1 MLSIS
6 AKKGKSWADVEK
18 TSDYPDEVRRELETR
33 GMLPPGARKEA
44 ELLPGAVE
52 DYYNKG
58 NNKTPSVW
66 MGSGASALGLSGAVN
81 REDHIQTLQGLDPRT
96 GEGLVQ
102 GAGTDRRY
110 AWDLTFSAPKSVSIA
125 WAIGDDGTRQAIED
139 AQTRAVGAVI
149 DFIEENFPL
158 ARRGKGG
165 VETEKARLL
174 AAVFLHGSS
183 RDLDCQLHSH
193 AMLQNLLQRMDG
205 TFGTIE
211 PKQIYE
217 WKLALGAMYRAGLAG
232 NLKELGFGIEAD
244 RDYCR
249 LAGIPKELEE
259 EFSKRRAEIE
269 AALREKGFFGGKA
282 AEVAALDTR
291 RAKEVLDPAV
301 LREQWEKIAGE
312 YGVDRI
318 LIERLRTDE
327 KEFVP
332 GYVFDRKALLGGLT
346 AKEAIFRE
354 KDLFKAVAVEFSHRG
369 QGLLDVKE
377 EVETLKRNPEMVRL
391 RGKDG
396 ETYFTTREM
405 LALEDGILARA
416 RDGKEDRSHVV
427 DEASVRSAVD
437 RFERERGFSLS
448 EEQIRAIDQM
458 TRDPGRI
465 KIVHGWAGAGKSTAL
480 TPVRYALEAEGFEVV
495 GCALQGRTAERLE
508 AETGIKSQTIH
519 SLLWELEGGTT
530 EDGSE
535 IPPSRSFSGRSAVV
549 VDEAAMNDTRLMARL
564 VGATEKARAK
574 LVLVGDEKQVPPVS
588 AGSPFRTLKRELGF
602 AELTE
607 NRRQREEW
615 QREASVEIRAGQVRE
630 ALARYAEAGMIEIV
644 RTKEEAIR
652 KTVEAWGKVFD
663 PATPERSLLTAYRR
677 ADVREMNRLARE
689 SMKDKGALGDISARI
704 RITDR
709 DGVPQDDRTFAV
721 GERLVFLKNSRALD
735 VKNGTMGTVEKIG
748 LDGRGEWTFRVRTDE
763 GKMVTFSPADY
774 GQIDY
779 GYATTIHK
787 SQGATVDKSF
797 NLVGGTGLEE
807 LYVQLTRHKEGA
819 RICMVED
826 QLDRAF
832 DEAGIDLVPTK
843 RMIEFARN
851 LAEKQGVVLT
861 GACQTDFEA
870 CRDFLNKGS
879 GHRIDEDR
887 QIDFELEKVGSLLES
902 LSRSREKANVMDF
915 EIEECG
921 ELRIERE
928 MKRTPSPEKE
938 YIVAGSG
945 TGKRQGAT
953 KDQKISE
960 DRRGKPREKGL
971 ENELIRE
978 QTQRCRD
985 RGMEMEM

>member
-6 AKKGKSWADVEK
+6 AKKGRSRVDVEK
-18 TSDYPDEVRRELETR
+18 MADYPDEVRRELEKR
-33 GMLPPGARKEA
+33 GMLSPGAGKEA
-44 ELLPGAVE
+44 ELLSGAVE
-52 DYYNKG
+52 DYYNRG

-66 MGSGASALGLSGAVN
+66 RGSGGSALGLSGAVN
-81 REDHIQTLQGLDPRT
+81 REDHIKTLQGLDPRT

-102 GAGTDRRY
+102 GSGTDRRY

-125 WAIGDDGTRQAIED
+125 WATGDDGTRQAIED

-174 AAVFLHGSS
+174 GAVFLHGSS

-232 NLKELGFGIEAD
+232 NLKELGFGIEVD
-244 RDYCR
+244 RDYFR

-291 RAKEVLDPAV
+291 RAKEVLDPEV
-301 LREQWEKIAGE
+301 LRKQWEKIAGE
-312 YGVDRI
+312 YGVNRN
-318 LIERLRTDE
+318 LIERLRTGGREIVSSYDL
-327 KEFVP
+327 
-332 GYVFDRKALLGGLT
+332 DRKSLLGGLT
-346 AKEAIFRE
+346 AKESVFRE
-354 KDLFKAVAVEFSHRG
+354 KDLFKAVAVDLSHRG
-369 QGLLDVKE
+369 RGLPDVEE
-377 EVETLKRNPEMVRL
+377 EVKALKWDPELVRL

-405 LALEDGILARA
+405 LELEEGILARA
-416 RDGKEDRSHVV
+416 RDGKEDRSHGV
-427 DEASVRSAVD
+427 AGATVRSAVD

-448 EEQIRAIDQM
+448 EEQIRAIDHM
-458 TRDPGRI
+458 TRDPGRL
-465 KIVHGWAGAGKSTAL
+465 KIVQGWAGAGKSTAL

-508 AETGIKSQTIH
+508 QETGIKSQTIH
-519 SLLWELEGGTT
+519 SLLRELEGGTA
-530 EDGSE
+530 EDGRE
-535 IPPSRSFSGRSAVV
+535 FPPSRSFSSRSVV
-549 VDEAAMNDTRLMARL
+549 IVDEAAMNDTRLMARL
-564 VGATEKARAK
+564 VGATEKARAM

-615 QREASVEIRAGQVRE
+615 QREASGEIRAGQVRE

-663 PATPERSLLTAYRR
+663 PATPERSLLTAFRR

-709 DGVPQDDRTFAV
+709 EGVSREERTFAA
-721 GERLVFLKNSRALD
+721 GDRLVFLKNSRPLD
-735 VKNGTMGTVEKIG
+735 VKNGTMGTVERIG
-748 LDGRGEWTFRVRTDE
+748 LDGRGEWTFRVRTDD
-763 GKMVTFSPADY
+763 GKMVAFSPADY

-787 SQGATVDKSF
+787 SQGATVERSF

-807 LYVQLTRHKEGA
+807 LYVQLTRQKEGA
-819 RICMVED
+819 RIVMVED
-826 QLDRAF
+826 QLDRAA
-832 DEAGIDLVPTK
+832 DEAGIDMAPTK
-843 RMIEFARN
+843 RMIDYARDLSRK
-851 LAEKQGVVLT
+851 LAELPDSFLS
-861 GACQTDFEA
+861 DFES
-870 CRDFLNKGS
+870 CRDFLNRWADHQIENKK
-879 GHRIDEDR
+879 
-887 QIDFELEKVGSLLES
+887 IDFGLEKVGSLLES
-902 LSRSREKANVMDF
+902 LSRSREKANVLDF
-915 EIEECG
+915 QVEETRGIEKDRDSSIV
-921 ELRIERE
+921 RIEA
-928 MKRTPSPEKE
+928 EKE
-938 YIVAGSG
+938 IVSRTE
-945 TGKRQGAT
+945 TGKSRNLT
-953 KDQKISE
+953 
-960 DRRGKPREKGL
+960 RERGL
-971 ENELIRE
+971 EL
-978 QTQRCRD
+978 
-985 RGMEMEM
+985 GM